1 MARGGRKKKRK
12 ERKKRGKKREKRGR
26 IGCAV
31 VVASSI
37 FGLWPVDRTDRFF
50 ISPKERG
57 GQGGEEGQ
65 AASTGCVDF
74 LPVFFLPPFPL
85 FFFLFSLCP
94 PLCLSPFPPSRSFS
108 PVEKCIT
115 GRVERPPKKRRNVRG
130 IVEPRSSTCP
140 FPPPPKKKNETSGRF
155 EGARG

>member
-57 GQGGEEGQ
+57 GAGRGGR
-65 AASTGCVDF
+65 SGCEHRMRRF
-74 LPVFFLPPFPL
+74 FARFFPPSLPSFFLS
-85 FFFLFSLCP
+85 FLSLCP

-140 FPPPPKKKNETSGRF
+140 FPPPQKKNETSGRF